1 MTARIKRVLS
11 FPPYKPIRPIFPSRF
26 FQLPTL
32 CLSVRSSRRTIVGA
46 TTRARRRKRRKER
59 RIRRR
64 RNKASLGRAER
75 ERGWRKTA
83 INHDFLRCS
92 SVGAYVRVPV
102 RERMGS
108 LNRFFGSIVQKYTEE
123 DRGGRTTRRVVTRNV
138 TQTTRGGEGTSTA
151 TGGRS
156 KWGRRR
162 RRRGERERERGNT
175 MLKRRNCGDKQ
186 WTGARKRGGTV
197 ARG

>member
-1 MTARIKRVLS
+1 MSYHFHPTTDLS
-11 FPPYKPIRPIFPSRF
+11 FAATTIFPITS
-26 FQLPTL
+26 LTL
-32 CLSVRSSRRTIVGA
+32 LVPLSARSWA
-46 TTRARRRKRRKER
+46 TTASGRK
-59 RIRRR
+59 RR

-83 INHDFLRCS
+83 INHDFLRYS

-138 TQTTRGGEGTSTA
+138 TQTTRGRRSVDCDRRKEQVGE
-151 TGGRS
+151 
-156 KWGRRR
+156 KEEK
-162 RRRGERERERGNT
+162 RGREREKEREHN
-175 MLKRRNCGDKQ
+175 
-186 WTGARKRGGTV
+186 A
-197 ARG
+197 